1 MAQSKRPK
9 SIGGRVGKHTSKS
22 VKTEFTE
29 DRKEGG
35 GGKPSAK
42 KGARVRRPIP
52 TIRSRKKHQTS

>member
-1 MAQSKRPK
+1 VAKRPR
-9 SIGGRVGKHTSKS
+9 SIGGRVGKHNAKS

-29 DRKEGG
+29 ERREGG

-42 KGARVRRPIP
+42 KGSRIRKPIP